1 MECRIGFTVFNR
13 PDYLRRTLWSWAS
26 ADLSAVKDITFFV
39 EDTPIRGSCVHA
51 IQEFMEEVGVP
62 VEIVLNTGKPHPH
75 WGCFNNTKRVF
86 DVLST
91 DFDGFVILAEDD
103 FVISPD
109 AVRFL
114 STMADLHKDDKTV
127 LAVCCK
133 NNQRNTCSL
142 IPAEW
147 KYAPDFS
154 GAVWG
159 TWTSTWRDFLGSK
172 FTERDWDIQITTKTL
187 PQHSKRCVVPVANRS
202 FHIGEM
208 GIHCNGGKGYALA
221 SNFPFLTLPY
231 KGEYVPVKQET
242 RHPPLSV

>member
-231 KGEYVPVKQET
+231 KGEYVPSIV
-242 RHPPLSV
+242 

>member
-13 PDYLRRTLWSWAS
+13 PDYLRRTLWSWS
-26 ADLSAVKDITFFV
+26 VADLSAVKDITFFV
-39 EDTPIRGSCVHA
+39 EDTPMKGSCVHA
-51 IQEFMEEVGVP
+51 IQEFMEEVSVP
-62 VEIVLNTGKPHPH
+62 VEIVLNKGKPHPH

-114 STMADLHKDDKTV
+114 STMADVHKDDKTV

-133 NNQRNTCSL
+133 NQQRDTCSL
-142 IPAEW
+142 TPSTW
-147 KYAPDFS
+147 RYAPDFS

-159 TWTSTWRDFLGSK
+159 TWATTWRDFLQK
-172 FTERDWDIQITTKTL
+172 EFVVRDWDWEITLKIM
-187 PQHSKRCVVPVANRS
+187 PRYAKRCVVPVANRS
-202 FHIGEM
+202 YHIGEM
-208 GIHCNGGKGYALA
+208 GIHAKGGKDYAET
-221 SNFPFLTLPY
+221 SHRPFITLPY
-231 KGEYVPVKQET
+231 TGEYAPSIV
-242 RHPPLSV
+242 